1 MATLQISITCK
12 LTNEKLDVSALTVVT
27 TGIAVDLREHQA
39 IHVGRAGH
47 AMEVSLPENDDVQI
61 TLLGFTASS
70 VPYSMTAT
78 SVYEDQASV
87 SWSTSSDDAVSPAF
101 DDEGDYVVSAVA
113 VPSSGTSKPATFSI
127 KFRKPGKDDGFP
139 Q

>member
-1 MATLQISITCK
+1 MATLQITITCK

-27 TGIAVDLREHQA
+27 TGISVDLREHQA

-47 AMEVSLPENDDVQI
+47 AMEVSLPEADDVQF
-61 TLLGFTASS
+61 TLLGFTDSS
-70 VPYSMTAT
+70 IPYSMTAT
-78 SVYEDQASV
+78 SVYEDQAPV
-87 SWSTSSDDAVSPAF
+87 TWSTSSDDAVSPAF

-113 VPSSGTSKPATFSI
+113 VPSSGPSKASTFSL

-139 Q
+139 V

>member
-1 MATLQISITCK
+1 MSTLQISITCK

-27 TGIAVDLREHQA
+27 TGIDVDLRDHQA
-39 IHVGRAGH
+39 VHVGRNGH
-47 AMEVSLPENDDVQI
+47 ALEVSLPEDDDVQI

-70 VPYSMTAT
+70 VAYSMTAS

-87 SWSTSSDDAVSPAF
+87 SWSTSSNNVVSPAF
-101 DDEGDYVVSAVA
+101 DDEGDYVISAVA
-113 VPSSGTSKPATFSI
+113 VPSSGTSKPATFSM

-139 Q
+139 V